1 MYTNKLYF
9 INNFYTVVCL
19 GCQTMSV
26 THVEEYHLQIP
37 LEMTSVEEYIRWFQ
51 MDVPLQDYRCQELV
65 SEIINLIKIIHLIY
79 SASYILYVKLL
90 Q

>member
-1 MYTNKLYF
+1 MYTNQLYF
-9 INNFYTVVCL
+9 INYFYTVIFL

-37 LEMTSVEEYIRWFQ
+37 LETTSVEEYIRWFQ
-51 MDVPLQDYRCQELV
+51 MDVSLQDYRCQELV
-65 SEIINLIKIIHLIY
+65 SEIINSIQKIQLIY
-79 SASYILYVKLL
+79 YASYILYVQLL